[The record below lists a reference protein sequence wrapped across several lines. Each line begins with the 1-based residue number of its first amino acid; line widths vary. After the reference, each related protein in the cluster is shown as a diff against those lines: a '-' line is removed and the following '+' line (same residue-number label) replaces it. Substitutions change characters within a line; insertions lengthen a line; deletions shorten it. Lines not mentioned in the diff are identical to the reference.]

1 MRSRGSDCTRGGLPA
16 RSRLSPSAGGGPV
29 CSARGWALSLGGL
42 LLVCSLASS
51 DAASPDRQFTW
62 MYGLQGMAGLTA
74 AQQLGLNTLY
84 LPTTTAV
91 DSVEESRRTA
101 QAARQAGM
109 QVIVGLPT
117 LSAERAADP
126 DDPQYVTEVGARIR
140 TVVRQFL
147 NEPAVTAWAMAD
159 YPERFLRYTPQGFQA
174 FLQRRYASL
183 EALNA
188 AWGSSFPT
196 WTAITLTSAREV
208 DATQPYQ
215 VGRAS
220 VEVADYQADVLR
232 RLLAFWAREVRNLDA
247 RPLVTGRLA
256 LYRSLVSVPEE
267 YAYVVP
273 EAAVDV
279 LEADYLTQNVQ
290 AVDLA
295 RQGGA
300 VEVIPSLRLP
310 VPPEPHYASGVT
322 VGRWLREAI
331 LHGARGV
338 ALDGAE
344 RIRQCNNPGDV
355 LTKLAEQLKP
365 LAGAFSARPQGSL
378 AVLYEP
384 YAEGLQASGVPA
396 YGYLPGLATG
406 QPSLLMQT
414 WRLGSRYGVVDY
426 LSAERLLQADLEHYS
441 AILAPT
447 ALKLPVEVQ
456 AKLRAYV
463 ERGGRLIC
471 DLGAGMY
478 ETGSWQRLPEE
489 LGRLCGIADY
499 GVLQT
504 KHGDLTLSP
513 PTALFPSLRPPLRSR
528 GLPKQEPP
536 PPEGAT
542 ERRTYTGT
550 PPEKRGYTIQGL
562 VGYVSLAPGARPL
575 ALVDAQVPETKP
587 PTGRGSAAA
596 AEARSAAQ
604 AAAKFAG
611 LVGQPYGLGWA
622 AYCSAILW
630 ARWDPADPFFQGLHA
645 DLWAPR
651 ARYVLRSGGGL
662 EMSAEEQALH
672 LYNPTDQTVPAEV
685 AVLTENNRL
694 YAGAVGQVQ
703 PPPARETMPV
713 TMVVRAEPA
722 AGELITLR
730 RVPVAVY
737 PYGTAA
743 LAYLSRYGSQGIALE
758 IAGPGA
764 LLTWTMEKQRT
775 FTQGQEITARVV
787 IEDGEYPVTPGSRH
801 RVKMDGGFG
810 RRTTET
816 RQADEQ
822 GRLSFEVRGG
832 RVLIEVR
839 AEADVV

>member
-1 MRSRGSDCTRGGLPA
+1 
-16 RSRLSPSAGGGPV
+16 
-29 CSARGWALSLGGL
+29 
-42 LLVCSLASS
+42 
-51 DAASPDRQFTW
+51 
-62 MYGLQGMAGLTA
+62 MYGLQGTAGLAA

-84 LPTTTAV
+84 LPTTTEV
-91 DSVEESRRTA
+91 DSVEENRRTA
-101 QAARQAGM
+101 QAARQAGL
-109 QVIVGLPT
+109 QVIIGLPT
-117 LSAERAADP
+117 LSDKIAADP
-126 DDPQYVTEVGARIR
+126 DDPEYVKEVGARIR

-147 NEPAVTAWAMAD
+147 DEPAVTAWAMAD
-159 YPERFLRYTPQGFQA
+159 YPERSLRYTPQGLQG
-174 FLQRRYASL
+174 FLQKRYAGL

-196 WTAITLTSAREV
+196 WAAVTLTSAREV

-220 VEVADYQADVLR
+220 VEVADYQADTLR
-232 RLLAFWAREVRNLDA
+232 RLLAFWAREVRNLDS

-256 LYRSLVSVPEE
+256 LYRSLVSVPGE

-273 EAAVDV
+273 EAPVDV

-322 VGRWLREAI
+322 VGRWLREAV

-344 RIRQCNNPGDV
+344 RIRQCSNPGDV
-355 LTKLAEQLKP
+355 LTKLAEQMKP
-365 LAGAFSARPQGSL
+365 LGGAFSARPQGSL

-396 YGYLPGLATG
+396 YGYLLGLATG

-414 WRLGSRYGVVDY
+414 WRLGTKYGVVDY
-426 LSAERLLQADLEHYS
+426 LSPERLVQADLEHYS

-447 ALKLPVEVQ
+447 ALKLPIEVQ

-489 LGRLCGIADY
+489 LGRLCGVAGY

-504 KHGDLTLSP
+504 RNGDLTLSP

-528 GLPKQEPP
+528 GLPKEKPP
-536 PPEGAT
+536 PPEDGT

-550 PPEKRGYTIQGL
+550 PQESKGWTIQGL

-575 ALVDAQVPETKP
+575 ALVDAQVPEAKP
-587 PTGRGSAAA
+587 PSGRGGAAA
-596 AEARSAAQ
+596 AEARTAAQ
-604 AAAKFAG
+604 AATRFAG

-630 ARWDPADPFFQGLHA
+630 ARWDPTDPFFQGFHA

-651 ARYVLRSGGGL
+651 ARYVLRSGSGL
-662 EMSAEEQALH
+662 GMSAEEEALH
-672 LYNPTDQTVPAEV
+672 LYNAGEQTVLAEV

-694 YAGAVGQVQ
+694 YAGAFVQVP
-703 PPPARETMPV
+703 PPPARETAPV
-713 TMVVRAEPA
+713 TMVVSAEMA
-722 AGELITLR
+722 AGRLVALR
-730 RVPVAVY
+730 RVPVAAW
-737 PYGTAA
+737 PYGTSA
-743 LAYLSRYGSQGIALE
+743 LAYLSRYGPEGVALE

-764 LLTWTMEKQRT
+764 TLTWNLEKQRT
-775 FTQGQEITARVV
+775 FTRGQEISARMVV
-787 IEDGEYPVTPGSRH
+787 EHGEYPVAPGSRH
-801 RVKMDGGFG
+801 RVTVDGGFG

-816 RQADEQ
+816 VQADGQ
-822 GRLSFEVRGG
+822 GKLSFEVRGG
-832 RVLIEVR
+832 KVLIEVGP
-839 AEADVV
+839 EAGSA